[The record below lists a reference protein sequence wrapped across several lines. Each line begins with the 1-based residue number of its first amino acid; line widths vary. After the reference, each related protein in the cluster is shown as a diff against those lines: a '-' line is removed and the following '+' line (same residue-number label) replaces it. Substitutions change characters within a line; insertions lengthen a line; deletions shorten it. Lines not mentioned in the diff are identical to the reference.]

1 MYIAA
6 NLHFLSKATPTLPTS
21 RTRVSLYITL
31 PTQIHCRIDTNT
43 SMYLHKYISVFS
55 HGCGSPVPGYI
66 NNGLATHDEREM
78 PRHISS
84 YCGAN
89 CTNIPNMRLH
99 IRAGRVC
106 AYTRARDGGVYG
118 WWWRGELGGGSIRT
132 GRSRS
137 RPPPAP
143 PLSVETTLLMTNL
156 CRGDAGD
163 CGRQVSLLVLFGYS
177 GKPHSSGKVWP
188 LYIKM
193 SW

>member
-1 MYIAA
+1 MIRWE
-6 NLHFLSKATPTLPTS
+6 PQECTS
-21 RTRVSLYITL
+21 RPIYIFYQKQPRLFLLLGPVSRFTL
-31 PTQIHCRIDTNT
+31 LCPVPTQIHCRIDTNT
-43 SMYLHKYISVFS
+43 SAYLHKYISVFS

-137 RPPPAP
+137 RPPLLHWVWK
-143 PLSVETTLLMTNL
+143 PLFWWQIY
-156 CRGDAGD
+156 AG
-163 CGRQVSLLVLFGYS
+163 VMLVIVVVKSAY
-177 GKPHSSGKVWP
+177 
-188 LYIKM
+188 
-193 SW
+193 